1 LLVFSVVSFLE
12 AILNY
17 SAGIFIRAVV
27 MLSRIDK

>member
-1 LLVFSVVSFLE
+1 VSFLE

>member
-1 LLVFSVVSFLE
+1 LE